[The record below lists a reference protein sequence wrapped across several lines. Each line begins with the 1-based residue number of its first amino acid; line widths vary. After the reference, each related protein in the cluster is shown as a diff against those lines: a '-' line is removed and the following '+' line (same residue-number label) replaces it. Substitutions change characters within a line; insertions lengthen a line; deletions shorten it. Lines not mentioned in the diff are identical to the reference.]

1 MYLRRAI
8 WACEP
13 WLWASSLFRRSSRS
27 VAPCLW
33 SALGLRIVPICV
45 RAWPAP
51 TPHRA
56 DAIAGGWPSSSTP
69 EPSSPAAGG
78 IVSVSRSRRVKAM
91 VTAHRSTKEKTRGD
105 RLRACDLA
113 SVSRNETRINM
124 RASRERRDKANA
136 DRRTVTHVHTHTRTE
151 TRTQSAYN
159 NCFASRFLNSLAS
172 HPWWQRRQTTRSGR
186 RRCDAAR
193 PTRGQCPTTDCPRIV
208 IQFQTNRRITD
219 GSATDHTR
227 PLPASK
233 RRTKDSAL
241 SVSQHSVVDP
251 E

>member
-78 IVSVSRSRRVKAM
+78 IVSVSRSRRVRRWWRRTGLQRKKPGVTDCARATLLVSAETKRELTCGRRESDAIRQTQTGALSHTYIHTRALRHAHKALTIT
-91 VTAHRSTKEKTRGD
+91 V
-105 RLRACDLA
+105 LRA
-113 SVSRNETRINM
+113 
-124 RASRERRDKANA
+124 
-136 DRRTVTHVHTHTRTE
+136 
-151 TRTQSAYN
+151 
-159 NCFASRFLNSLAS
+159 
-172 HPWWQRRQTTRSGR
+172 
-186 RRCDAAR
+186 
-193 PTRGQCPTTDCPRIV
+193 
-208 IQFQTNRRITD
+208 
-219 GSATDHTR
+219 GS
-227 PLPASK
+227 
-233 RRTKDSAL
+233 
-241 SVSQHSVVDP
+241 
-251 E
+251 